1 MKESLC
7 RLPRISSCKPG
18 LSWEVE
24 VESMKMFL
32 IMWEWKTVILMDC
45 RYEQGHWHLVDAHLS
60 QAGLLD
66 RLATAVELHKPE
78 GGGES

>member
-1 MKESLC
+1 MQARAQLGGGSGINEDVSDYV
-7 RLPRISSCKPG
+7 G
-18 LSWEVE
+18 VE
-24 VESMKMFL
+24 NGDL
-32 IMWEWKTVILMDC
+32 DAL
-45 RYEQGHWHLVDAHLS
+45 EQGHWHLVDAHLS